1 MPRRQ
6 CSGSH
11 LRLGMIDSCAYGE
24 HNIHDLEKKITL
36 EVIIITL
43 RDIINRDNTS
53 MQKKNDS

>member
-24 HNIHDLEKKITL
+24 HNIHDLEKKITTGGKI
-36 EVIIITL
+36 IIITF
-43 RDIINRDNTS
+43 RDIDNTS
-53 MQKKNDS
+53 MQKDCS